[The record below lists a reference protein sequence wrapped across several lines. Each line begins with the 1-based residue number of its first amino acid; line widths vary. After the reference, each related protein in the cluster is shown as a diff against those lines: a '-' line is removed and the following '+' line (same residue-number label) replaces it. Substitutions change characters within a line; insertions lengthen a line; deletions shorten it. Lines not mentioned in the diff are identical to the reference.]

1 MSAPATPRNW
11 YVQTANLQNYLLCSQ
26 VGSATSYKF
35 YKSTDNVTFTLLT
48 TAAVPYYTDTAV
60 TGGTQYW
67 YKVAAHNTD
76 GDSSFTLAQS
86 AIPTET
92 GEMSLAQA
100 RLYAQQRA
108 DRVNSNFITLPEWN
122 LYINQSMMELYDLLI
137 TVYEDY
143 NIAPGA
149 VFYSDGSTQLFTLP
163 NGVTSFYDRMT
174 GSSFVAAPFY
184 KLRGVDLGVN
194 TGPNG
199 WVTMKKFTFN
209 DRNKYFY
216 PNSASTIYGVFNAQ
230 YRLMGNKIMFI
241 PVPSSGQP
249 ICLWYIPRLPYLL
262 AETDT
267 TSVSISGWIEYV
279 IVDAAIKALA
289 KEESDTS
296 VLMVQKAELKQRIE
310 ASAANRDAAEPEY
323 IQDSR
328 NNGPWGFQGPTSG
341 GFGGGF

>member
-1 MSAPATPRNW
+1 MAAPATPRNF
-11 YVQTANLQNYLLCSQ
+11 YVQTANLQVYLLCSQ

-35 YKSTDNVTFTLLT
+35 YKSTDNVTFVLLVAAASPYYLD
-48 TAAVPYYTDTAV
+48 AAVTE
-60 TGGTQYW
+60 GTQYW
-67 YKVAAHNTD
+67 YKVAANNTD
-76 GDSSFTLAQS
+76 GDSAFTLAQS

-122 LYINQSMMELYDLLI
+122 LYINQAMMELYDLLI
-137 TVYEDY
+137 TTYEDY
-143 NIAPGA
+143 GIAAPA
-149 VFYSDGSTQLFTLP
+149 AFYTDGSTNLYSLP
-163 NGVTSFYDRMT
+163 NGILTFKDT
-174 GSSFVAAPFY
+174 NGANFVAAPFY

-199 WVTMKKFTFN
+199 WVTMKKFVFA

-230 YRLMGNKIMFI
+230 YRLLGNKIMFI

-249 ICLWYIPRLPYLL
+249 IRLWYVPRLPYLL
-262 AETDT
+262 QETDLT
-267 TSVSISGWIEYV
+267 TVSISGWIEYV
-279 IVDAAIKALA
+279 IVEAAIKALT
-289 KEESDTS
+289 KEESDVS
-296 VLMVQKAELKQRIE
+296 VLLAQKVALQSRIE
-310 ASAANRDAAEPEY
+310 GSASNRDANEPDH
-323 IQDSR
+323 IQDTR